1 MKPMPDET
9 LEKLLYFRQEID
21 KIFQEF
27 FDQKAGRDVKESG
40 AFEIPVDIFER
51 VDELVVVAEL
61 PGVSREEFTLSALRD
76 VLILEG
82 TKTQDAIEGPSSFVC
97 AEREFGAFR
106 RIVEVPAA
114 GDMSRVQ
121 ATFHSGVLTVR
132 LPKIRERRGRK
143 IQITIG

>member
-27 FDQKAGRDVKESG
+27 FDQKTGREGKEGG

-51 VDELVVVAEL
+51 DDEFVIVAEL
-61 PGVSREEFTLSALRD
+61 PGIRREDFTLSALRD

-82 TKTQDAIEGPSSFVC
+82 TKAKDGTEGRASFLC

-114 GDMSRVQ
+114 GDMSRVE
-121 ATFHSGVLTVR
+121 ATFSEGVLTIR

-143 IQITIG
+143 IQITVG

>member
-27 FDQKAGRDVKESG
+27 FDSKAERKDDGSG
-40 AFEIPVDIFER
+40 LEIPVDIFER
-51 VDELVVVAEL
+51 EDEFVIVAEL
-61 PGVSREEFTLSALRD
+61 PGIRREDFTLSALRD
-76 VLILEG
+76 LLILEG
-82 TKTQDAIEGPSSFVC
+82 AKAQKPTEGKARFMC
-97 AEREFGAFR
+97 AEREFGLFR
-106 RIVEVPAA
+106 RIVDVPAA

-121 ATFHSGVLTVR
+121 ATFSGGVLTIR

-143 IQITIG
+143 IQITIE